1 MGNTVCSE
9 TNYDGD
15 HNPVSVIA
23 HDNSSFIKRMANGRT
38 SSPDESIQQAA
49 ATINSSFYPHYTCNA
64 GAQKKYHLSS
74 CYHQADV
81 VTCKPVADSP
91 IHGLEVSPVVDGPI
105 NGSKASTDT
114 FTISCCTH
122 AKYDR
127 SIVTTP
133 GTPGTPGTT
142 VSQTDLADRLYGL
155 YQEDVMNGAYNNAM
169 QPTTGKA
176 AYQVGLS
183 VNNAY
188 NSEHIK
194 CGEGNL
200 DPNSIVTYNPESPT
214 SDQISAVTITPSTG
228 GTTYMV
234 NTAAW
239 SVEKGAAQ
247 WSPNSFYRGATPSSV
262 KSVKSGAPHGQ
273 NMVKPFIGNLPYVGC
288 CEKITVTDISQYIEY
303 YDKTKNESLVTM
315 PDSTNYFPCSTTLG
329 DPMMPPGAGG
339 CFLPGTGII
348 LKAGFCDNV
357 TAKNPTCTSEWKDN
371 PPPLLPIC
379 IKSNPQT
386 IGPNNQAGTCSMST
400 S

>member
-15 HNPVSVIA
+15 HNPVSAIA
-23 HDNSSFIKRMANGRT
+23 HDNSSFIKSMANGRT

-49 ATINSSFYPHYTCNA
+49 ATINSSFYPHYTCTA

-81 VTCKPVADSP
+81 VTCNPVKKSP
-91 IHGLEVSPVVDGPI
+91 IYGLEVTS
-105 NGSKASTDT
+105 SASTDT

-122 AKYDR
+122 AKYDS
-127 SIVTTP
+127 SINTS
-133 GTPGTPGTT
+133 GTPVAT
-142 VSQTDLADRLYGL
+142 VSQPGLADRLYGL
-155 YQEDVMNGAYNNAM
+155 YQEDVMNGKYNSVM

-176 AYQVGLS
+176 AYQAGLS
-183 VNNAY
+183 GINAY
-188 NSEHIK
+188 YSEPENLK
-194 CGEGNL
+194 CGEGNF
-200 DPNSIVTYNPESPT
+200 DPNSIVTYNLNSPT
-214 SDQISAVTITPSTG
+214 SDQISAIGITPSAS

-262 KSVKSGAPHGQ
+262 KSVKSGSPHGQ